1 MNNICVVYTHS
12 KVGDLIWQLPYIESI
27 SFYHKSKVSLITR
40 KQTQA
45 KNILRD
51 LNYISNVEYNAFRKG
66 LFYWPDVLKLSTF
79 FINKKFSHVYILDK
93 VNKPAIAAK
102 FSGIKNI
109 IGPGIG
115 KQKYWLTNSKF
126 LSESDKKLNYSEQSQ
141 KLLKLNDIPIKN
153 IYPNLDIDLNSSDI
167 NLDIK
172 KIKGETISFGID
184 SGEIFKMWYE
194 EYFIELAERL
204 YKEKLFDSIF
214 LLCSKENQTMAQKI
228 INNSKKNYFIDC
240 SNINLTNVMVALK
253 KSSFFVGNNAGP
265 LNISAAMNIDSFGLI
280 ANDPISEL
288 KYSKIIPITPDNYQD
303 NVWYRNREGMKNLTV
318 DKVYYFI
325 LSYLNNKNKK
335 NKI

>member
-1 MNNICVVYTHS
+1 MNKICIIYTHS

-27 SFYHKSKVSLITR
+27 SRFHNTKIDLITR
-40 KQTQA
+40 KETQA
-45 KNILRD
+45 KSILGD
-51 LNYISNVEYNAFRKG
+51 LNYIHKVEYNAFRKG
-66 LFYWPDVLKLSTF
+66 ILYWLDVLKLFIF
-79 FINKKFSHVYILDK
+79 FIKNKFSHVYILDK

-102 FSGIKNI
+102 FAGIKNI

-115 KQKYWLTNSKF
+115 KQKYWLTISNF

-141 KLLKLNDIPIKN
+141 KLLKLNNIPLKN
-153 IYPNLDIDLNSSDI
+153 IYPNLDINLNRPDI

-172 KIKGETISFGID
+172 KIKGEIISFGID

-194 EYFIELAERL
+194 ECFIELAEKL

-214 LLCSKENQTMAQKI
+214 LLCSKENQSMAQKI
-228 INNSKKNYFIDC
+228 INNSKRKYFIDC
-240 SNINLTNVMVALK
+240 SNVNLVNLMAALK

-280 ANDPISEL
+280 ANSPISEL

-303 NVWYRNREGMKNLTV
+303 NVWYRNREGMKNLKV
-318 DKVYYFI
+318 DKVYNFI
-325 LSYLNNKNKK
+325 ISHVKNKK
-335 NKI
+335 